1 MFSVCLYPQD
11 AFGSW
16 SCFLSSH
23 RLLYYIHTP
32 SNTEF
37 SQRAWGTLP
46 IVTGIGYWYFIFG
59 WIPLVNLPLGP
70 SASCSSHHS
79 SVRVV
84 PSCTAVTL
92 AQRGPEQSDQLSASS
107 FSPQISWGY
116 TQKVCLVAMPV
127 GAFLF
132 YQIKDSRSCVTLST
146 AFSLPFHIDRCSCLR
161 FFSPPLCIDLL
172 TLSKCT
178 WHMLLSLRSLSM
190 DWEVSTECAQHTGG
204 KRAPDVISK

>member
-1 MFSVCLYPQD
+1 MFFILTQITVLYSHTQQHRVFSKSLRD
-11 AFGSW
+11 SSYCYWHWLLVFHFWMDTTSESSTWA
-16 SCFLSSH
+16 LS
-23 RLLYYIHTP
+23 
-32 SNTEF
+32 
-37 SQRAWGTLP
+37 
-46 IVTGIGYWYFIFG
+46 
-59 WIPLVNLPLGP
+59 
-70 SASCSSHHS
+70 SSHHS

-178 WHMLLSLRSLSM
+178 WHILLSLRSLSM